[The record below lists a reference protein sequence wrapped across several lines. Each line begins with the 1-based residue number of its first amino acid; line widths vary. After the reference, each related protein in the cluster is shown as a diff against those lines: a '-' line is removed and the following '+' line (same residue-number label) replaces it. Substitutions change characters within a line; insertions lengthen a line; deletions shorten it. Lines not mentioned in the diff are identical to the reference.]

1 MKQIE
6 FNPSED
12 VHAVVDDARRSEPS
26 DEGFSELPGTP
37 VQAPNDCWITF
48 SISLSRPAAVW
59 SAVRIVTGLVPREVL
74 HWRLIVPGVET
85 SKRVSCGQAVPPDR
99 VAACRMSP
107 TAEPS
112 AYAPAEPAVT
122 CSRNIH
128 AMAADAARW
137 KRRKVWNLIVVSP
150 VCAPVRLR
158 PVRGTVRRAYG
169 GCLQHGMCVS
179 PCRTPQTCSNP
190 ASRFQRWCA
199 GHGRCGTFPRPRR
212 PLRILLRAIAPE
224 TRPPPRRHSIL
235 AYRL

>member
-12 VHAVVDDARRSEPS
+12 VHAVADVVRRSEPS

-59 SAVRIVTGLVPREVL
+59 SAVRIVTGLVPRAVL

-85 SKRVSCGQAVPPDR
+85 PERVSCGHAVPPDR

-128 AMAADAARW
+128 AMPAVTAR
-137 KRRKVWNLIVVSP
+137 RTGRLVWIVIGVSP
-150 VCAPVRLR
+150 VCAPVRPR
-158 PVRGTVRRAYG
+158 PVRGTVRMAYG
-169 GCLQHGMCVS
+169 VYLPYGMCVS
-179 PCRTPQTCSNP
+179 PYRTLQTCSNP
-190 ASRFQRWCA
+190 ASRFQGRCA
-199 GHGRCGTFPRPRR
+199 DHGRCGTFLRTRR
-212 PLRILLRAIAPE
+212 PLRILPRAIAPE